1 MEADHGEILSDH
13 RQRRK
18 GGVSSSIPAST
29 LAGTER
35 DIIKP
40 IIGLAEGR
48 KIGGRSV
55 RPGCAV
61 SRPGMPPGSGV
72 DVACEPR
79 ILYTELNP
87 ALENQPANARGVL
100 SAYRDKSHEAM
111 ALP

>member
-1 MEADHGEILSDH
+1 
-13 RQRRK
+13 
-18 GGVSSSIPAST
+18 VSSSEPAST
-29 LAGTER
+29 LAGAER

-40 IIGLAEGR
+40 IIGLADGR

-61 SRPGMPPGSGV
+61 SRPGMPPGPEEAPASGV

-87 ALENQPANARGVL
+87 ALEPSRQL
-100 SAYRDKSHEAM
+100 RDAS
-111 ALP
+111 